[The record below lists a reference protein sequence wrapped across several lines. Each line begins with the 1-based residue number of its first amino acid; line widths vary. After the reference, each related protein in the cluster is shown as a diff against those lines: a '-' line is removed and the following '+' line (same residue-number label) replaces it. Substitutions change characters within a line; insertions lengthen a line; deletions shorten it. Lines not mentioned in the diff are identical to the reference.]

1 MGLGACAGMVVVVG
15 GWWVV
20 VVRMCARTCMHW
32 HGEGSYGRRNESGAG
47 EVGSIIGRLDSWV
60 ERVSDAELW
69 RELFEATHSIRQ
81 LWRVPVT
88 VQAVVEGE
96 FELQL
101 AHTGHV

>member
-1 MGLGACAGMVVVVG
+1 MRE
-15 GWWVV
+15 WWWWLV
-20 VVRMCARTCMHW
+20 VVRMCARTCMRW
-32 HGEGSYGRRNESGAG
+32 HGEGCYGRRNESGAG